1 MAELLHAEA
10 VPLLF
15 NVEWRNAPNAVT
27 NFRCRIRVEALL
39 EDTDKN
45 FELA

>member
-10 VPLLF
+10 VLLLF
-15 NVEWRNAPNAVT
+15 NVEWRNAPNAVM
-27 NFRCRIRVEALL
+27 NFRCRSRVEVPL
-39 EDTDKN
+39 ENIDKD